1 MRAGVSVG
9 GFSRLWPQQ
18 LQERARGAGGGFF
31 THPSA
36 ERVLTI
42 MKPDI
47 LLLSLAV
54 FIWFP
59 ICFLPIVTHKLL
71 ARVRDDDGSDDG
83 SGLLMIVS
91 GRTKQQDD
99 SDRRQSACA
108 C

>member
-1 MRAGVSVG
+1 MAFLVFGPSSYRNVLGGRGVDS
-9 GFSRLWPQQ
+9 SRTL
-18 LQERARGAGGGFF
+18 L
-31 THPSA
+31 
-36 ERVLTI
+36 L
-42 MKPDI
+42 PDI